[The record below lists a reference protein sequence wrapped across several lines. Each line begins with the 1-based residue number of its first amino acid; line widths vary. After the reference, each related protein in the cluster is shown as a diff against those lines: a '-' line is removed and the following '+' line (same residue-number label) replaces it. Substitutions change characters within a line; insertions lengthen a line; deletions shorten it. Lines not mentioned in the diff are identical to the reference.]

1 MSSEN
6 EEKKGVEK
14 VIPNPLERLLDKI
27 TINTIGK
34 IIPSF
39 VTPNMM
45 TSFGAIGGAIGI
57 VCAFLA
63 KIHPLF
69 LIGSCFGVCAHLVCD
84 NLDGHIARKKN
95 MMSKSGAYY
104 DLLTDIL
111 HLTYLLIGL
120 AFCEAINIKIVIFL
134 VPVYALIIF
143 TSMNEIHYL
152 NKFSFPTLGPS
163 ETHLFFLALLIGSM
177 ITGCRPLFNFKGI
190 DIRFGDIVAVIG
202 GIPMY
207 IEMIRLQVTVFL
219 RIRKQDNEDKAE

>member
-1 MSSEN
+1 MGNEN
-6 EEKKGVEK
+6 ENQNVEK
-14 VIPNPLERLLDKI
+14 VIPSFFERALDKL
-27 TINTIGK
+27 TVNTIGR

-57 VCAFLA
+57 AFAFLA
-63 KIHPLF
+63 KINPLF
-69 LIGSCFGVCAHLVCD
+69 LIGTCCGVISHLVCD

-95 MMSKSGAYY
+95 MKTKSGAYY

-111 HLTYLLIGL
+111 HITYLLIAL
-120 AFCEAINIKIVIFL
+120 SFSEVINIKFAIFL

-177 ITGCRPLFNFKGI
+177 ITQCKPLFTFAGI
-190 DIRFGDIVAVIG
+190 DFKLGDIVIILG

-207 IEMIRLQVTVFL
+207 FEMIRLQITVFA
-219 RIRKQDNEDKAE
+219 RIRKSDKQ